1 MRDSPLLW
9 NENSTLCQVVKANYV
24 LNVNGK
30 KVDYAKFFVFSVG
43 VGEVIKGWDMLV
55 MGSGDMPP
63 MKVGGTRKVG
73 GF

>member
-1 MRDSPLLW
+1 MKTAPCAS
-9 NENSTLCQVVKANYV
+9 VVKANYV

-73 GF
+73 GL